1 MYNINNQIKKK
12 QIIHPPRKRINR
24 TKTIIRTHCN
34 PPPQPPPKLLTLRI
48 SHHPVTLI
56 IDNIYQQNLSL
67 LTYIIILLIVYS
79 FRPLFLC
86 LFLLSILLF
95 SIVCDNA

>member
-1 MYNINNQIKKK
+1 MYNINNKIENK
-12 QIIHPPRKRINR
+12 QIIHPPRKRINQ

-34 PPPQPPPKLLTLRI
+34 PIQPTPQLLTPRI

-86 LFLLSILLF
+86 LFF
-95 SIVCDNA
+95 IVDIIIFDRL

>member
-12 QIIHPPRKRINR
+12 QIIHPPRKRINQ

-34 PPPQPPPKLLTLRI
+34 PPPQLLTPRI
-48 SHHPVTLI
+48 SHHPVPII

-86 LFLLSILLF
+86 LFF
-95 SIVCDNA
+95 IVDIIIFDRL